1 MKRLI
6 LAVLAILCLSASA
19 SAFPDLQLYIPG
31 ATYETGGDDPET
43 WIVNASSFDLYVVGK
58 ADINDVLVSMAL
70 EGFGEGDDVSGVSI
84 LVNGVAYTNF
94 AWGTPPMATLLTDF
108 GDLSPHSVFPTWFAE
123 FDAGDFGA
131 VGGIGNTVD
140 EPWDPSIDGY
150 LAGSQ
155 TIGEYKKFTIQV
167 IGAAGVHFDAYNLAV
182 NPRGLTNI
190 GNFAPYSHDAA
201 SHTPPPPPNGS
212 TPEPATMLLF
222 GLGLAGG
229 AVVRR
234 FKK

>member
-1 MKRLI
+1 MRSFI
-6 LAVLAILCLSASA
+6 LAALTILCLSASV

-31 ATYETGGDDPET
+31 ATYDADLDEET
-43 WIVNASSFDLYVVGK
+43 WIVNATSFDLYVVGK

-70 EGFGEGDDVSGVSI
+70 GGFGEGDDVSGVSI
-84 LVNGVAYTNF
+84 LVNGVAYSNF
-94 AWGTPPMATLLTDF
+94 AWGTPPLATVLTDF
-108 GDLSPHSVFPTWFAE
+108 KDLAGHGTFPAWFAE
-123 FDAGDFGA
+123 FDAGDFGD

-155 TIGEYKKFTIQV
+155 TSGEYRKFSIQV
-167 IGAAGVHFDAYNLAV
+167 IGAAGVHFDAYNL
-182 NPRGLTNI
+182 GLDNKDNI
-190 GNFAPYSHDAA
+190 VIDRFAPFSHDAA
-201 SHTPPPPPNGS
+201 STS
-212 TPEPATMLLF
+212 AVPEPATMLLF

>member
-1 MKRLI
+1 MKSFI
-6 LAVLAILCLSASA
+6 LAALTILCLSASA

-43 WIVNASSFDLYVVGK
+43 WIINSSSFDLYVIGK
-58 ADINDVLVSMAL
+58 ANINDVLVSMAL
-70 EGFGEGDDVSGVSI
+70 EGLGESDDASGVSI

-94 AWGTPPMATLLTDF
+94 VWGVPPIVTLSTDYR
-108 GDLSPHSVFPTWFAE
+108 DLAKHSIFPAWFAE
-123 FDAGDFGA
+123 FEAGDFGA

-140 EPWDPSIDGY
+140 DPWDPSVDGY

-155 TIGEYKKFTIQV
+155 TIGEYRKFTIQV
-167 IGAAGVHFDAYNLAV
+167 TGATGVHFDAYNLKLDNRDNTV
-182 NPRGLTNI
+182 I
-190 GNFAPYSHDAA
+190 DKFAPFSHDAA
-201 SHTPPPPPNGS
+201 STS
-212 TPEPATMLLF
+212 TVPEPATMLLF

-229 AVVRR
+229 AVARR